1 MQKFARLAIS
11 SGASQVLL
19 HSCHTDR
26 TLQGIWQIVP
36 CRNSGQATV
45 LSVTSFKKVN
55 LPAPGNLNT
64 RDLAVGDRDTQ

>member
-11 SGASQVLL
+11 SGVSQVLL
-19 HSCHTDR
+19 HFCHTEGLCKASGR
-26 TLQGIWQIVP
+26 CVP

-45 LSVTSFKKVN
+45 FSVTSFKKVN

-64 RDLAVGDRDTQ
+64 RDLAL

>member
-11 SGASQVLL
+11 SGAIQFCFTPV
-19 HSCHTDR
+19 
-26 TLQGIWQIVP
+26 IQIGLCKACGRYVP

-45 LSVTSFKKVN
+45 LSITSFNKVN

-64 RDLAVGDRDTQ
+64 RDLAL